1 MIVARTPR
9 TLTAIEKIR
18 NIYYELSEDVK
29 SQFIGRITTNNLKLL
44 LDNLNSGI
52 GDLYFENMENGID
65 IGNSGIQYRE
75 TEEEEKKCYEGLND
89 DLQASFIY
97 FVGIDE
103 YMEHNETYESVF
115 NQLMPSVLKELLKN
129 KIVRETIEEK
139 YPQYLI

>member
-1 MIVARTPR
+1 MIAER
-9 TLTAIEKIR
+9 TLTAIEKIT

-52 GDLYFENMENGID
+52 GDLYFENMSNGMVV
-65 IGNSGIQYRE
+65 GIQNRQ
-75 TEEEEKKCYEGLND
+75 TEEEEEKSYEGLND

-97 FVGIDE
+97 FVGIDA
-103 YMEHNETYESVF
+103 YMEHKETYESVF
-115 NQLMPSVLKELLKN
+115 NRLMPSVLKELLKN
-129 KIVRETIEEK
+129 KIVREMIEEK